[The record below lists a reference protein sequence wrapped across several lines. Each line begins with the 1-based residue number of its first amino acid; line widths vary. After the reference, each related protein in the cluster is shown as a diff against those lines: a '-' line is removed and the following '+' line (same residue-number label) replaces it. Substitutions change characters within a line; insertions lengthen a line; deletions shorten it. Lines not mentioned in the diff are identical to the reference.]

1 MRQISIYKS
10 QLFFVHP
17 VVILTF
23 ISIRAMRINAQDL
36 APMVISV
43 VRIDSIS
50 HHISV
55 ALKGRQQCV
64 LLFWF
69 VDLFLFSDEY
79 VQQ

>member
-17 VVILTF
+17 VVITF
-23 ISIRAMRINAQDL
+23 ITIRAMRINAQDL

-43 VRIDSIS
+43 VRIDSIP

>member
-1 MRQISIYKS
+1 
-10 QLFFVHP
+10 
-17 VVILTF
+17 
-23 ISIRAMRINAQDL
+23 
-36 APMVISV
+36 MVISV
-43 VRIDSIS
+43 VRIDSIP